1 MVSAS
6 WFMVVVPFFVDR
18 SIICKAAPAVSMA
31 TVLTYDKSQHNG
43 NTQSSG

>member
-18 SIICKAAPAVSMA
+18 SIVYKPAPAVPMA
-31 TVLTYDKSQHNG
+31 TVLTYDKSQHIG
-43 NTQSSG
+43 NTQISG